1 MNPASTEDGCQLCG
15 FMKLD
20 FRDHDDVDINPRELQ
35 GIAVLQ

>member
-1 MNPASTEDGCQLCG
+1 MNPASTEDGCELCG

-20 FRDHDDVDINPRELQ
+20 FRDDDVDRNLCELQ